1 MIIDLKD
8 ISLFFGSEQILS
20 NICLKIE
27 DKDRI
32 GLIGANGAGKSTLL
46 NIITGE
52 LTKSDGEIHRS
63 NKTIGYLHQNSGL
76 SSGNTIFEEMKLV
89 FSDLIDIGEKLSVLY
104 NEISTM
110 TDHNSTQ
117 YKDLERQYSHLQ
129 TEFEQKEGYSIDIKI
144 NSMLNGMGFLNK
156 DNDTKI
162 DTLSGG
168 EKTRLALCKLL
179 LSEPDLLI
187 LDEPTNHLDFKT
199 LNWLEDYL
207 KSYKGALL
215 MVSHDRYFLDKL
227 VTDICEIYK
236 TKLARYKGNYTKF
249 VATKEATFKTLEKE
263 YGKLQNEIASLKE
276 YVAKNM
282 ARASTSKSAKSR
294 QNTLDKMEII
304 DRPSDYLK
312 SIKLNFDVRMESG
325 FDVLNIENLK
335 LEIGDKVLNEN
346 INFQVFKY
354 DKIAFVGENG
364 IGKTTFLKTILSENE
379 KVVWGRNT
387 TKSYF
392 EQETKTLNHGKTVLN
407 ELCDLFPTAYEID
420 IRNALGKMLLTGDDV
435 HKQIDVLSGGEK
447 SKVKFAI
454 MMLQKANVLIL
465 DEPTNHLDLNSK
477 DILDKALAE
486 YEGTIIMVSHDR
498 YLLNKVPTKIV
509 EMTKNGFV
517 IYDGNYDY
525 YLENKQESVVQ
536 KAEQTNKENS
546 FYRSKKHRASVVKR
560 ANDIKK
566 NEEQISILET
576 EISSLEIEITE
587 IVSDF
592 VLLTEKCNLLEEKK
606 HQLDSLYEVW
616 ESLQKDD

>member
-1 MIIDLKD
+1 MIIDLNKVD
-8 ISLFFGSEQILS
+8 MFFGSVQILS

-27 DKDRI
+27 DRDRI

-52 LTKSDGEIHRS
+52 LEKSNGEINRS

-76 SSGNTIFEEMKLV
+76 SSDNTIYEEMRLV
-89 FSDLIDIGEKLSVLY
+89 FSNLIDISHRLSDLY
-104 NEISTM
+104 NKISKIN
-110 TDHNSTQ
+110 DHNSIE
-117 YKDLERQYSHLQ
+117 YKDLEQQYSKLQ
-129 TEFEQKEGYSIDIKI
+129 TEFEQKEGYNIDVKI
-144 NSMLNGMGFLNK
+144 NTMLNGMGFLNK

-162 DTLSGG
+162 STLSGG

-227 VTDICEIYK
+227 VSDICEIYK
-236 TKLARYKGNYTKF
+236 TKLTRYKGNYTKF
-249 VATKEATFKTLEKE
+249 VATKEANLKALEKE
-263 YGKLQNEIASLKE
+263 YEKQQNEIHSLKE
-276 YVAKNM
+276 YVAKNI

-304 DRPSDYLK
+304 DKPSDYLK
-312 SIKLNFDVRMESG
+312 AIKLNFDIKMESG
-325 FDVLNIENLK
+325 FDVLNVENIK
-335 LEIGDKVLNEN
+335 LQIGDRILNEN
-346 INFQVFKY
+346 VNFQVFKG
-354 DKIAFVGENG
+354 DKVAFVGENG
-364 IGKTTFLKTILSENE
+364 VGKTTFLKTILSEND
-379 KVVWGRNT
+379 KVQWGRNT

-392 EQETKTLNHGKTVLN
+392 EQETKLLNPKKTALG
-407 ELCDLFPTAYEID
+407 EIWDMFPSLYEQD
-420 IRNALGKMLLTGDDV
+420 IRNALGKMLLTSDDV
-435 HKQIDVLSGGEK
+435 HKEISVLSGGEK
-447 SKVKFAI
+447 AKVKFAI

-465 DEPTNHLDLNSK
+465 DEPTNHLDLSSK
-477 DILDKALAE
+477 DILDKALKE

-509 EMTKNGFV
+509 EMTKDDFV
-517 IYDGNYDY
+517 VYNGNYDY
-525 YLENKQESVVQ
+525 YLENKQEIVISR
-536 KAEQTNKENS
+536 AETTNKENN
-546 FYRSKKHRASVVKR
+546 FYRSKKDRAIIVKK

-566 NEEQISILET
+566 AEEQISILES
-576 EISSLEIEITE
+576 EINSLEIEISE

-592 VLLTEKCNLLEEKK
+592 EKLTEKCNLLEEKK
-606 HQLDSLYEVW
+606 YKLDSLYDTW
-616 ESLQKDD
+616 ENLQKDD